1 MEGSRRRRQVA
12 RDARARYLSA
22 TGPRLQKDFSAT
34 KITEPGCY
42 RGVEDERY
50 EDCEDGSSAI
60 VHLIKRRWEWFL
72 SWPILQKVIRNGGA
86 KLVHVAYVDRK
97 AYVTYI
103 EACKVFIAHEA
114 HY

>member
-1 MEGSRRRRQVA
+1 M
-12 RDARARYLSA
+12 
-22 TGPRLQKDFSAT
+22 
-34 KITEPGCY
+34 
-42 RGVEDERY
+42 
-50 EDCEDGSSAI
+50 
-60 VHLIKRRWEWFL
+60 HLIKRRWEWFL